1 MKLMWWDKILLIM
14 TWGKTEEKPNAL
26 ILWETIYKYTLSR
39 RCSLENWNLCL
50 RDIWPLNLT
59 MHIQGLSNLELL
71 KKILVMY
78 VWLDRRKDKYTHT
91 QACLLIPLRISRDT
105 AMYGL
110 RCIAQRGTF
119 DYQTFLA
126 EGQRKESTILHY
138 PFCVKLSA

>member
-71 KKILVMY
+71 KKLLVMY

-91 QACLLIPLRISRDT
+91 QACLLIPLRISRKICLLYQGRET
-105 AMYGL
+105 IYIL
-110 RCIAQRGTF
+110 RNKTKRQKLFVPEPYTYIICMHNSIA
-119 DYQTFLA
+119 
-126 EGQRKESTILHY
+126 
-138 PFCVKLSA
+138 